1 MFGASGKETAEEL
14 AYQKKFVKS
23 MLDKYDISPKTTQIG
38 AITYGREAVVA
49 MPLGGAANKVST
61 VHAID
66 GIRIPGD
73 GNNLKRALEVA
84 RDRLFVEKLGARR
97 NVPKTLI
104 LFTNKKL
111 LNLPSELA
119 IIASSLE
126 KRGIKIVVVGIGS
139 EVDKK
144 QLAKLAEDKNT
155 FFFPPSLEEMERN
168 VLPVVEASK
177 PGIHI
182 LFTFFYLFT

>member
-1 MFGASGKETAEEL
+1 MFGAPGKEAANEL

-61 VHAID
+61 VYAIN
-66 GIRIPGD
+66 GIRIPED
-73 GNNLKRALEVA
+73 GNNLTRALEVA
-84 RDRLFVEKLGARR
+84 RDQLFTEKLGARR

-104 LFTNKKL
+104 LFTNKKSS
-111 LNLPSELA
+111 NLPSELA
-119 IIASSLE
+119 NIASSLG

-139 EVDKK
+139 EVDKQ

-155 FFFPPSLEEMERN
+155 FFFPPSLEKMERN

-177 PGIHI
+177 PGIHNF
-182 LFTFFYLFT
+182 FTFFYLFT